1 MTFKELKEKVEFIR
15 EVFVDSERSQY
26 DRNVALDYL
35 NTVAAYLS
43 LPNLIKRK

>member
-1 MTFKELKEKVEFIR
+1 MTFKELKDKVKFIR
-15 EVFVDSERSQY
+15 EVFVDSERSQH

-35 NTVAAYLS
+35 TTVEAYLG